1 MIELI
6 WADFTQ
12 YRNAF
17 RWSLTLIYI
26 YRQRIV
32 EQSRRV
38 LEEAKLCC
46 LHKNLYRFTTRT
58 LVINTVVFLVFYFVN
73 IIFVHS
79 LTILS
84 TDTFNQKESC
94 TKTKQIQL
102 QKFYKGTFIYSVRG
116 QHAFCQTR
124 WLDCCLSPLGQR
136 QMFGTKVWQNALLP
150 TKVLIIIQ
158 LFFSSP
164 ELKTQVSFSD
174 PLSHVVRLS
183 INFSH
188 FNLLL
193 QNHFANFNQ
202 TWHKASLGEGDST
215 LFNFVQRRT
224 I

>member
-1 MIELI
+1 MGLKNLAIIFCIIRVYLGCHTIEII

-12 YRNAF
+12 YRYAF

-79 LTILS
+79 VTILS

-124 WLDCCLSPLGQR
+124 WLYCCLSPLGHR
-136 QMFGTKVWQNALLP
+136 QMFGTKVWQNVLLP
-150 TKVLIIIQ
+150 TKVLIIIIQ
-158 LFFSSP
+158 LFLAHLSWKLKWAFLIPCRPSSVC
-164 ELKTQVSFSD
+164 L
-174 PLSHVVRLS
+174 
-183 INFSH
+183 
-188 FNLLL
+188 
-193 QNHFANFNQ
+193 
-202 TWHKASLGEGDST
+202 
-215 LFNFVQRRT
+215 
-224 I
+224 